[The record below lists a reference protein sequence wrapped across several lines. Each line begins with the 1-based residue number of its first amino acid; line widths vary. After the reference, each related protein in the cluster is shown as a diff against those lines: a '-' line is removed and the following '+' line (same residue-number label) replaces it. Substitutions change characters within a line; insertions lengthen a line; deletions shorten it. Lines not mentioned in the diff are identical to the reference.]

1 MKKPV
6 IIFGAQA
13 LGSVALDILQ
23 RNNVVVYGFLD
34 DDEALQGQEV
44 HHVPVLGS
52 TTDENYLEILGKDC
66 EIFIALPHR
75 KKQETLLAMLKEQ
88 KELVPINAIHP
99 SAVVEAS
106 AIFGYGN
113 LMNANVV
120 LGTNATLGNNCTLQ
134 SQVVVEH
141 QAVIKDF
148 VQIGAGSI
156 VGTGAVLHEGAFVG
170 TGVTIVGG
178 VEIGAGASI
187 GAGSVVLANVKPGET
202 VLGNPAAQV
211 KVK

>member
-13 LGSVALDILQ
+13 LGGVALDILQ
-23 RNNVVVYGFLD
+23 QNNVVVYGFLD

-52 TTDENYLEILGKDC
+52 TIDESYLELLGKDC
-66 EIFIALPHR
+66 EAFIAIPHR

-88 KELVPINAIHP
+88 KQLVPINAMHP
-99 SAVVEAS
+99 SAVIEES
-106 AIFGYGN
+106 AMFGHGN
-113 LMNANVV
+113 LINAHVI
-120 LGTNATLGNNCTLQ
+120 LGTGAMLGNNCTLHA
-134 SQVVVEH
+134 QVVVEH
-141 QAVIKDF
+141 QAKIKDF

-156 VGTGAVLHEGAFVG
+156 VGAGAVLHEGVFVG
-170 TGVTIVGG
+170 TGATILGG
-178 VEIGAGASI
+178 VEVGEGASI

-202 VLGNPAAQV
+202 VLGNPAAPV

>member
-6 IIFGAQA
+6 IIFGAHA

-34 DDEALQGQEV
+34 DDGALQGQEV

-52 TTDENYLEILGKDC
+52 TTDESYLELLGKDC
-66 EIFIALPHR
+66 EAFIAIPHR
-75 KKQETLLAMLKEQ
+75 KKQEGLLAMLKEQ
-88 KELVPINAIHP
+88 KELIPINAIHP
-99 SAVVEAS
+99 SAVAEES
-106 AIFGYGN
+106 AMFGYGN

-120 LGTNATLGNNCTLQ
+120 LGTSATLGNNCTLHA
-134 SQVVVEH
+134 QVVVEH
-141 QAVIKDF
+141 RAIIKDF
-148 VQIGAGSI
+148 VQIGTGSI
-156 VGTGAVLHEGAFVG
+156 VGAGAVLHEGVFVG
-170 TGVTIVGG
+170 TGATILGG
-178 VEIGAGASI
+178 VEIGEGASI

-202 VLGNPAAQV
+202 VLGNPAAPV